1 MIQCSIYIPKY
12 YMEYNYYSPLFI
24 VFLIGFIFT
33 FLSFIILVIF
43 LFIDCGDS
51 DNCKILFKGLSISNN
66 IFIFL
71 YIFKSILNSIRFFIE
86 IKFINTFTVFH
97 IIILTIFKVLIFNII
112 KIISDYNPY
121 ELIIIIVT
129 TSFEIFG
136 IFVFIEIIEL
146 NFCGLNLNLKMN
158 IMNRAKSEI
167 NLLIGE
173 KNESD
178 ISWDIETSEQ
188 DKSNDDS
195 NSVYS

>member
-1 MIQCSIYIPKY
+1 MKATD
-12 YMEYNYYSPLFI
+12 F
-24 VFLIGFIFT
+24 FLKVLTI
-33 FLSFIILVIF
+33 
-43 LFIDCGDS
+43 
-51 DNCKILFKGLSISNN
+51 NN
-66 IFIFL
+66 F
-71 YIFKSILNSIRFFIE
+71 S
-86 IKFINTFTVFH
+86 VFH
-97 IIILTIFKVLIFNII
+97 IIIFISFNDFINNIFRIFFEKYSYDLKLIVII
-112 KIISDYNPY
+112 
-121 ELIIIIVT
+121 T
-129 TSFEIFG
+129 FSFEIFA

>member
-1 MIQCSIYIPKY
+1 M
-12 YMEYNYYSPLFI
+12 
-24 VFLIGFIFT
+24 
-33 FLSFIILVIF
+33 
-43 LFIDCGDS
+43 
-51 DNCKILFKGLSISNN
+51 
-66 IFIFL
+66 
-71 YIFKSILNSIRFFIE
+71 NSIRFFIE

-97 IIILTIFKVLIFNII
+97 IIILTIFKVLISNVI
-112 KIISDYNPY
+112 KIISYYNPY